1 MIHVRRDRDLVILR
15 VHALTSATEA
25 VRDDLKRRIN
35 GDLVVTLVSQTGVYF
50 CDVYARQST

>member
-15 VHALTSATEA
+15 VHALTSTTEA

-50 CDVYARQST
+50 CDVYA